1 MGNHMAMPSFSI
13 MAIEPVVA
21 MDNMARCTEEWKNVR
36 RGRASSPQLVTA
48 LVCVCVGGGTVLD
61 PLPN

>member
-1 MGNHMAMPSFSI
+1 MLMGNHMAMPSFSI
-13 MAIEPVVA
+13 VATEPVVA

-48 LVCVCVGGGTVLD
+48 LGGGGSVLD